1 MIRALISLALLAT
14 LAWAVTSVP
23 PFIVQPT
30 GQVVTENPVE
40 VEIDG
45 WMQANIDIGLL
56 IKVAP

>member
-1 MIRALISLALLAT
+1 MAT
-14 LAWAVTSVP
+14 TQTPQPKKAAPTKLFAKFP

-45 WMQANIDIGLL
+45 WVQANIDSGLL
-56 IKVAP
+56 IKAAP